1 VRGRLALLAAL
12 VAALLYA
19 AFAAG
24 AARQPGEAW
33 FEVAVAALALF
44 AVASALLGDEA
55 AQSGL
60 RPEGPASGG
69 HVAASGTLGRAGV
82 PRAAWWGVGLL
93 AGFAAFSGLSILW
106 SVTPDRSWEEL
117 NRALAYALVAGLG
130 VLLGA
135 SVERAI
141 ERLALGW
148 LAVAAVV
155 AVYALVGKVVPGI
168 HDTTAEISRLRAPL
182 EYWNA
187 LGLLCALGVPV
198 AVRLAT
204 DLGRATWLRLA
215 GLEAVYL
222 FAVVIGLTYSRGAV
236 AVVGVVAVVLT
247 VLGGARLRGLIVLA
261 LGAVAAIAPLAYA
274 FAQPALKT
282 NGAPLAA
289 REHYGRNVGGIG
301 VLCALALLGAG
312 LLLARRERTVT
323 WSVPQTRRVF
333 RIAAAAAAV
342 LVVALGIGLARS
354 QRGLGGSVS
363 HAVSSFTS
371 IRQDKEFDP
380 ARLIS
385 TNSGN
390 RYVWWKEAIGAW
402 SDRPLEGWGAGSFAL
417 LHLRYRTDSLPV
429 TQAHS
434 VPLQMLA
441 ETGLIGLVLGFGG
454 VLALLAAAL
463 SRLRLLAGRERDL
476 AVALVAAAVA
486 WLVHGFYDWDWNIP
500 AVTAPVLAMLGVVA
514 ARPVPLVVPAVAA
527 PRSAWRGALTAVATV
542 VAAVAIVSAV
552 LPEVATHKADSAA
565 ALAASGKP
573 SDLEHAAAQA
583 DLASR
588 LDPLSTEPLFV
599 AAAVAQARGR
609 LLEARDDLLS
619 AADRQPDDPDAWLRL
634 GFLAIS
640 LADRQGAVIAT
651 QRVAALD
658 PHNPFGAALARRTLP
673 LLAPPAS
680 SATATGT
687 PLVGPA
693 PAP

>member
-44 AVASALLGDEA
+44 AVASALLGDDAVE
-55 AQSGL
+55 
-60 RPEGPASGG
+60 
-69 HVAASGTLGRAGV
+69 RARV

-93 AGFAAFSGLSILW
+93 AAFAAFSGLSILW
-106 SVTPDRSWEEL
+106 SVGPDRSWEEL

-141 ERLALGW
+141 ERLAVGW
-148 LAVAAVV
+148 LIAAAVV
-155 AVYALVGKVVPGI
+155 AVYALAGKVAPGI

-187 LGLLCALGVPV
+187 LGVLCALGMPI
-198 AVRLAT
+198 AVRVAT
-204 DLGRATWLRLA
+204 DLGRATWARIA
-215 GLEAVYL
+215 GLECVYL

-236 AVVGVVAVVLT
+236 AAVGVVAIVLT
-247 VLGGARLRGLIVLA
+247 ALGGARLRGLIVLA
-261 LGAVAAIAPLAYA
+261 LGAIAAVAPLAYA
-274 FAQPALKT
+274 FGRPALKT

-289 REHYGRNVGGIG
+289 RIHDGRVVGFIG
-301 VLCALALLGAG
+301 VVCGLALLGAG
-312 LLLARRERTVT
+312 VLLVRRERRVA
-323 WSVPQTRRVF
+323 WSAPQTRRVF
-333 RIAAAAAAV
+333 RIAAAVAAA

-354 QRGLGGSVS
+354 QRGIGGSVR

-371 IRQDKEFDP
+371 VRQDKEFDP

-390 RYVWWKEAIGAW
+390 RYVWWKEALGAF
-402 SDRPLEGWGAGSFAL
+402 SDRPLEGWGAGSFAQ

-441 ETGLIGLVLGFGG
+441 ETGLIGLILGFGG
-454 VLALLAAAL
+454 LLALLAAAL
-463 SRLRLLAGRERDL
+463 ARLRMLAGRERDL

-486 WLVHGFYDWDWNIP
+486 LLVHGFYDWDWNIP

-514 ARPVPLVVPAVAA
+514 ARPAPADAAAVAP

-552 LPEVATHKADSAA
+552 LPEVASHKADAA
-565 ALAASGKP
+565 AGLAASGKRA
-573 SDLEHAAAQA
+573 DLEHAAAEA

-588 LDPLSTEPLFV
+588 LDPLSPQPLFV

-609 LLEARDDLLS
+609 LLEARDDLLH
-619 AADRQPDDPDAWLRL
+619 AADREPDDPDTWLRL
-634 GFLAIS
+634 GFLAIQ

-651 QRVAALD
+651 ERVAALD
-658 PHNPFGAALARRTLP
+658 PHNPFYAALARRTLV

-693 PAP
+693 PAPTAP